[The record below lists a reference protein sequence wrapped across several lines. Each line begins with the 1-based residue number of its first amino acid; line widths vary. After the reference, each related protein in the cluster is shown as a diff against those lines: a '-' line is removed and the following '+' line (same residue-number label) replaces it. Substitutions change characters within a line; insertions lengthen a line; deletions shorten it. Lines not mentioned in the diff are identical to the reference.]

1 MAFSEADTR
10 AKLIDPALHR
20 RGWSEELI
28 RREETAGAVE
38 IVDGRPRRSRRKRVD
53 YVLRIKAGGGRQL
66 LAIALIEA
74 KKESLPA
81 EHGLEQAKQY
91 ARKCERLQVRFA
103 FSSNGHQFVEF
114 DLGTGQTRRPQPMRD
129 FPTPADLRRRY
140 EQQVGFGLDDAAA
153 KPLLTP
159 YHGGE
164 GKRRYY
170 QDAAIRAVLEKLAWA
185 EAAGAKKRALLSLAT
200 GTGKTFIAVHLLKR
214 IADAGQLRRALFLCD
229 RDELRA
235 QAQAAFYKV
244 FGAEAAE
251 VRRAPDGSNT
261 ARNARVQIATYQT
274 LGVSGEDGEDADA
287 DFLNA
292 NFPEGAFSHIVID
305 ECHRSAWNKWH
316 EVLRRNPDAAQI
328 GLTATPRKFK
338 EGGQGDTELR
348 DDNFRY
354 FGEPAYD
361 YTIGQAMDDGYL
373 AACDIRKSEINL
385 DISGIDQ
392 KAIVERG
399 PRHAVTGQP
408 LSEDQIREH
417 YDRQSFEATLLLPD
431 RVQAMCVDL
440 FASLLQ
446 RGGPEQK
453 TIVFCIRDAHADA
466 VAAQMNNL
474 YARWCAQHGKERA
487 EPYAFKCTA
496 SVHGNEQL
504 PDLRGSTKHHFIATT
519 VDLLTTGVDVLC
531 VRNIVFFRYIRSPI
545 SFYQMLGRG
554 TRIDEAN
561 GKLQFT
567 VHDYTN
573 ATDLLGEDIAVP
585 KPRTASGGPEG
596 PGEGGEP
603 PPLVEVDG
611 FQVAIRPEGRYV
623 LIREGGAPGEV
634 RRITA
639 EEYQE
644 RMAARLVE
652 LAPGLDELR
661 RLWIA
666 PPERRALIDGLRAAE
681 CHPGVLRALREMH
694 DYDDYDLLAETGY
707 GMAPLTR
714 ALRAGAFDHKNA
726 QWLQSLPTASAE
738 AIRAITGQFAQEGTE
753 GLENPHI
760 FDLPALRQAG
770 GPHALQQPGQSPR
783 DLLRKA
789 KKRLFAA

>member
-1 MAFSEADTR
+1 MEFSEADTR

-38 IVDGRPRRSRRKRVD
+38 IVQGRPRRSRRKQVD
-53 YVLRIKAGGGRQL
+53 YVLRIGAAGGRQL

-74 KKESLPA
+74 KKESLPPG
-81 EHGLEQAKQY
+81 HGLEQAKEY

-114 DLGTGQTRRPQPMRD
+114 DRGTGQTSRPKPMSD
-129 FPTPADLRRRY
+129 FPTQADLRRRY
-140 EQQVGFGLDDAAA
+140 EAQVGFDLDAAAA

-185 EAAGAKKRALLSLAT
+185 DAEGAKKRALLSLAT

-235 QAQAAFYKV
+235 QALHAFSNV

-251 VRRAPDGSNT
+251 VRRAPDGSNS

-274 LGVSGEDGEDADA
+274 LGVSSEDDDAA
-287 DFLNA
+287 FLDA
-292 NFPEGAFSHIVID
+292 NFPEDTFSHIVID

-316 EVLRRNPDAAQI
+316 EVLRRNPDAAHI

-361 YTIGQAMDDGYL
+361 YTIQQAMDDGYL
-373 AACDIRKSEINL
+373 AACDIRKSEISL
-385 DISGIDQ
+385 DRSGVDRDDIM
-392 KAIVERG
+392 ERG
-399 PRHAVTGQP
+399 PRDATTGQP
-408 LSEDQIREH
+408 LSEEQIRER
-417 YDRQSFEATLLLPD
+417 YERQSFESSLMLPD
-431 RVQAMCVDL
+431 RVQAMCADL
-440 FASLLQ
+440 FGSLLQ

-453 TIVFCIRDAHADA
+453 TIVFCTRDAHADA
-466 VAAQMNNL
+466 VAAEMNNL

-519 VDLLTTGVDVLC
+519 VDLLTTGVDVRC

-554 TRIDEAN
+554 TRIDESI

-573 ATDLLGEDIAVP
+573 ATDLIGGDISVP
-585 KPRTASGGPEG
+585 PPRTASGGPEG
-596 PGEGGEP
+596 PGEGREP

-611 FQVAIRPEGRYV
+611 FEVSIRPEGRYV
-623 LIREGGAPGEV
+623 LIEEDGEL

-661 RLWIA
+661 RLWIVQ
-666 PPERRALIDGLRAAE
+666 PERHALIEKLRAANCSPE
-681 CHPGVLRALREMH
+681 VLSALLEMQ

-714 ALRAGAFDHKNA
+714 ARRAAAFDHKNA
-726 QWLQSLPTASAE
+726 GWLQSLPADSAE

-770 GPHALQQPGQSPR
+770 GPRALQQPGQAPF
-783 DLLRKA
+783 DLLRNA

>member
-1 MAFSEADTR
+1 LRSLPTATS
-10 AKLIDPALHR
+10 L
-20 RGWSEELI
+20 WSL
-28 RREETAGAVE
+28 TAAP
-38 IVDGRPRRSRRKRVD
+38 GRPAGRNPCTIFPRRK
-53 YVLRIKAGGGRQL
+53 ICAAATK
-66 LAIALIEA
+66 
-74 KKESLPA
+74 
-81 EHGLEQAKQY
+81 
-91 ARKCERLQVRFA
+91 
-103 FSSNGHQFVEF
+103 
-114 DLGTGQTRRPQPMRD
+114 RRP
-129 FPTPADLRRRY
+129 
-140 EQQVGFGLDDAAA
+140 FGLGDAAA
-153 KPLLTP
+153 KPLFTP

-229 RDELRA
+229 RDELRT
-235 QAQAAFYKV
+235 QALAAFSNV
-244 FGAEAAE
+244 FGAEAAA
-251 VRRAPDGSNT
+251 VQRAPDGSNT

-274 LGVSGEDGEDADA
+274 LGVSSDDDDAA
-287 DFLNA
+287 FLDA
-292 NFPEGAFSHIVID
+292 NFPEDTFSHIVID

-338 EGGQGDTELR
+338 EAGQGDTELR

-354 FGEPAYD
+354 FGEPTYN
-361 YTIGQAMDDGYL
+361 YTIQQAMDDGYL
-373 AACDIRKSEINL
+373 AACELRKSEISL
-385 DISGIDQ
+385 DRSGVDRDDIMQ
-392 KAIVERG
+392 RG
-399 PRHAVTGQP
+399 PRDATTGQP
-408 LSEDQIREH
+408 LSEEQIRER
-417 YDRQSFEATLLLPD
+417 YERQSFESSLMLPD
-431 RVQAMCVDL
+431 RVRAMCADL

-453 TIVFCIRDAHADA
+453 TIVFCTRDAHADA
-466 VAAQMNNL
+466 VAAEMNNL
-474 YARWCAQHGKERA
+474 YARWCAQHGKVRA

-504 PDLRGSTKHHFIATT
+504 PDLRNSTKHHFIATT
-519 VDLLTTGVDVLC
+519 VDLLTTGVDVPR

-573 ATDLLGEDIAVP
+573 ATDLIGGDIAVP
-585 KPRTASGGPEG
+585 PPRTVSGDPTG
-596 PGEGGEP
+596 PGESSEP
-603 PPLVEVDG
+603 LPLVEVDG
-611 FQVAIRPEGRYV
+611 FEVSIRPEGRYV
-623 LIREGGAPGEV
+623 LIEEDGEL

-644 RMAARLVE
+644 RMAARLVQ

-666 PPERRALIDGLRAAE
+666 PPQRRVLIEALRDAQ
-681 CHPGVLRALREMH
+681 CSPDVLSTLREMH
-694 DYDDYDLLAETGY
+694 DYDGYDLLAETGY

-714 ALRAGAFDHKNA
+714 ARRAAAFDHKNTE
-726 QWLQSLPTASAE
+726 WLRSLPPASAE

-753 GLENPHI
+753 GLENPPH
-760 FDLPALRQAG
+760 LRHPRPPPG
-770 GPHALQQPGQSPR
+770 RRPRALQQSGHPVARPAPQGRKAPLR
-783 DLLRKA
+783 RVKRRGGGKTGGCGRWAARLGWRGGGNLLRKSQA
-789 KKRLFAA
+789 TGVVRERGDS

>member
-10 AKLIDPALHR
+10 AKLIDPALHQR
-20 RGWSEELI
+20 EWSEELI

-53 YVLRIKAGGGRQL
+53 YVLRIAAEGGRQL

-74 KKESLPA
+74 KKESLPPG
-81 EHGLEQAKQY
+81 HGLEQAKQY

-103 FSSNGHQFVEF
+103 FSSNGRQFVEF
-114 DLGTGQTRRPQPMRD
+114 DRGTGQTSGPQPMRH

-140 EQQVGFGLDDAAA
+140 EAQVGFDLDDAAA

-159 YHGGE
+159 YYGGE

-170 QDAAIRAVLEKLAWA
+170 QDAAIRAVLEKLARA

-235 QAQAAFYKV
+235 QAQAAFFRV
-244 FGAEAAE
+244 FGTEAAE
-251 VRRAPDGSNT
+251 VHRAPDGSNT

-274 LGVSGEDGEDADA
+274 LGVSGDDGEDDDA

-328 GLTATPRKFK
+328 GLTATPRQFK
-338 EGGQGDTELR
+338 DRGQGDTELR
-348 DDNFRY
+348 AHNFRY

-361 YTIGQAMDDGYL
+361 YTIQQAMDDGYL
-373 AACDIRKSEINL
+373 ALCDIRKSEINL
-385 DISGIDQ
+385 DISGIDRDE
-392 KAIVERG
+392 IVKRG
-399 PRHAVTGQP
+399 PRDAITGQP
-408 LSEDQIREH
+408 LSEEQIRER
-417 YDRQSFEATLLLPD
+417 YESPSFETTLMLPD
-431 RVQAMCVDL
+431 RVQAMCADL
-440 FASLLQ
+440 FQSLLQ

-466 VAAQMNNL
+466 VAAEMNNL

-519 VDLLTTGVDVLC
+519 VDLLTTGVDVPC
-531 VRNIVFFRYIRSPI
+531 VRNIVFFHYIRSPI

-554 TRIDEAN
+554 TRIDESI

-573 ATDLLGEDIAVP
+573 ATDLIGGDITVP
-585 KPRTASGGPEG
+585 PPRTVSGGPEG

-611 FQVAIRPEGRYV
+611 FRVSIRPEGRYV
-623 LIREGGAPGEV
+623 LIEEDGEL
-634 RRITA
+634 RRIPA

-666 PPERRALIDGLRAAE
+666 PPERRELIEALRDAN
-681 CHPGVLRALREMH
+681 CSPDVLSALREMQ
-694 DYDDYDLLAETGY
+694 DYDGYDLLAETGY

-714 ALRAGAFDHKNA
+714 VHRATAFDHKNA
-726 QWLQSLPTASAE
+726 QWLQSLPPASAE

-753 GLENPHI
+753 SLENHHI

-770 GPHALQQPGQSPR
+770 GPHALQQPGQSPA